1 MNVRPIRDF
10 IVVSKE
16 EAPKQTSSGIYL
28 PPSADDKL
36 VSGFVMAVGS
46 GLIAGDGSKVPLEVR
61 AGDRVVFNKN
71 MAVELKEEDKVFFL
85 LREEHVLCVLDPAY
99 PVDGYLEHPYS
110 VDGYLEF
117 KGISSF

>member
-28 PPSADDKL
+28 APSVEDKL

-46 GLIAGDGSKVPLEVR
+46 GLIAGDGSKVPLEVKT
-61 AGDRVVFNKN
+61 GDRVVFNKN
-71 MAVELKEEDKVFFL
+71 MAVELKEENDVFFL
-85 LREEHVLCVLDPAY
+85 LREEHVLCVLDRTCQSDSA
-99 PVDGYLEHPYS
+99 DGYA
-110 VDGYLEF
+110 DGNLWF
-117 KGISSF
+117 KGSSSF

>member
-28 PPSADDKL
+28 APSVEDKL

-46 GLIAGDGSKVPLEVR
+46 GLIAGDGSKVPLEVKT
-61 AGDRVVFNKN
+61 GDRVVFNKN
-71 MAVELKEEDKVFFL
+71 MAVELKEESDVFFL
-85 LREEHVLCVLDPAY
+85 LREEHVLCVLDRTFQSDHT
-99 PVDGYLEHPYS
+99 DGYVS
-110 VDGYLEF
+110 F
-117 KGISSF
+117 KGSSSF